1 MDIVLAIV
9 PWKIIWILTMN
20 RKEKVG
26 VMVAMSM
33 GVLYAAPVFPP
44 PSELQLIT
52 RNIPLTTYPLYSA
65 GITSMVKV
73 TQLPSISNST
83 FTESTTQLVILAAAE
98 SAITIIAASI
108 PILRALIRDSRP
120 PPGPAEFYHSMDFSM
135 YTGTANSRGTG
146 RSSTVITSG
155 GGGGGSRQ
163 GRRHYRG
170 ASSHSYSHS
179 QNHSLS
185 QSSRSR
191 SRSRSTT
198 SSAAAWSNKETA
210 GSHSY
215 QTHTRAGSSVG
226 RLSRLSRFSGLSMI
240 VLGGA
245 GDRYGG
251 HAASS
256 SVADGTDRINVAAER
271 SRSVSVQ
278 AQVGCDGSCARGSL
292 SLDLAQLTPPPGKIV
307 QTEEV
312 MVRYEERRYSGQW
325 EGQGQ
330 EQEQWPG
337 IGTAV

>member
-1 MDIVLAIV
+1 
-9 PWKIIWILTMN
+9 
-20 RKEKVG
+20 
-26 VMVAMSM
+26 
-33 GVLYAAPVFPP
+33 
-44 PSELQLIT
+44 
-52 RNIPLTTYPLYSA
+52 
-65 GITSMVKV
+65 
-73 TQLPSISNST
+73 
-83 FTESTTQLVILAAAE
+83 
-98 SAITIIAASI
+98 
-108 PILRALIRDSRP
+108 
-120 PPGPAEFYHSMDFSM
+120 MDFSM

-146 RSSTVITSG
+146 RNSTVITS
-155 GGGGGSRQ
+155 GGSRQ

-179 QNHSLS
+179 QNHSHSRS

-198 SSAAAWSNKETA
+198 SSAAAWRSKETA
-210 GSHSY
+210 ASHSY

-256 SVADGTDRINVAAER
+256 SVGDGMDRVNTAGER
-271 SRSVSVQ
+271 SRGVSVQ
-278 AQVGCDGSCARGSL
+278 AQAECDGSCVRGSL
-292 SLDLAQLTPPPGKIV
+292 SLDLDLAQLTPPPGKIV

-312 MVRYEERRYSGQW
+312 VVRYEERRYSGQW
-325 EGQGQ
+325 GGQGQ